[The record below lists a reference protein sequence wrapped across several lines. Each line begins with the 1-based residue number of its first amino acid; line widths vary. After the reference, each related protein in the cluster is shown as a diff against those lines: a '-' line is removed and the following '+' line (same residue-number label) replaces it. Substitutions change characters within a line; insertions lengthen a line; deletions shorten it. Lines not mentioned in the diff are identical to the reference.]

1 MLREIEKVVVENGPR
16 WEIPFFPPRALYFTK
31 TAGSKKNPTAQPV
44 VFLLFDQNGSTP
56 RWVVKVSRNRESI
69 AMLTREYENLLHFYH
84 RLSPSFRSTIPK
96 PLLSRED
103 PGRFLFVESGLK
115 GKAFPSFVNPEGGAG
130 HQREIKRMIESV
142 LAWLLQFQKE
152 TQEGAVEISDAW
164 VEEEVRGAIEQ
175 YRSLYP
181 VDPSEEQFLIDH
193 LKSWKEWKRT
203 AIPLTGQHGDFWLGN
218 MLTDGTSLS
227 MCDWSFSQKK
237 GWPFDDLF
245 FFFSS
250 IPVGKKEEVD
260 PLLSFENLLFK
271 EHWFR
276 RQIQEA
282 MARFF
287 FQWELSPRLFSQLFP
302 LFLIKMSIRESAEY
316 HLHAIR
322 NPLWRARLLF
332 LIRNRSRLME
342 I

>member
-1 MLREIEKVVVENGPR
+1 MLREIEKVIVENGPR

-31 TAGSKKNPTAQPV
+31 TAGSKRNPTAQPV
-44 VFLLFDQNGSTP
+44 VFLLFDQSGATP
-56 RWVVKVSRNRESI
+56 RWVVKVSRNRETIS
-69 AMLTREYENLLHFYH
+69 MLTREYENLLYFYH

-115 GKAFPSFVNPEGGAG
+115 GKSLPSLVKPEEGMA
-130 HQREIKRMIESV
+130 HQREISRMIESV
-142 LAWLLQFQKE
+142 FAWLLQFQKE
-152 TQEGAVEISDAW
+152 TQEGAAEITDTW
-164 VEEEVRGAIEQ
+164 IEEEVRRPIEQ
-175 YRSLYP
+175 YRALYP
-181 VDPSEEQFLIDH
+181 VDPSEERFLNDH
-193 LKSWKEWKRT
+193 LKSWEAWKRT

-218 MLTDGTSLS
+218 MLADGPSLS

-250 IPVGKKEEVD
+250 LPVGKEEGD
-260 PLLSFENLLFK
+260 PLLSFENLFFQ
-271 EHWFR
+271 ENWFR
-276 RQIQEA
+276 RKVQET

-302 LFLIKMSIRESAEY
+302 LFLIKMSIRESGEY
-316 HLHAIR
+316 HLHALR
-322 NPLWRARLLF
+322 NPLWRERLLLF
-332 LIRNRSRLME
+332 IRNRSCLME